1 MNSNIRFQGHSLNIC
16 VNHNALANICGKGK
30 NFTFRFDNL
39 RCNHFN
45 PNIVDISGAL
55 FILSLSLK
63 RAPDMSKIFESRWLF
78 VVKHTIYWDDCCF

>member
-45 PNIVDISGAL
+45 PNIVDISCAL
-55 FILSLSLK
+55 FILSLK
-63 RAPDMSKIFESRWLF
+63 RALETSTVFELQWLF
-78 VVKHTIYWDDCCF
+78 VVKTYHLLG

>member
-16 VNHNALANICGKGK
+16 VNHNVLANICGKDK
-30 NFTFRFDNL
+30 NFAFRFDSL

-63 RAPDMSKIFESRWLF
+63 RSLEML
-78 VVKHTIYWDDCCF
+78 TISE

>member
-45 PNIVDISGAL
+45 IV
-55 FILSLSLK
+55 FILSLK
-63 RAPDMSKIFESRWLF
+63 RALETSTIFELQWLF
-78 VVKHTIYWDDCCF
+78 VVKTYHLLG